1 MQRKDD
7 VDLQPAMKSLK
18 RLIPDPDRIRE
29 IKSLRFLGQRIYSPN
44 LWHFNRQSVSRAFA
58 VGLWAMYTP
67 PLPIQ
72 QVVAAIGAIYFGANL
87 PIAVALVWIT
97 NPLTWLP
104 MYYFAY
110 EVGALALGTEAFS
123 FEQFSARFD
132 INQALSFGAPL
143 LLGCVILMH
152 LGALLGYFGVQGLWI
167 HGVKKAAQ
175 LRRLRTGPFDSADLV
190 QSTHSRYMQFL
201 KSQKHT
207 VVQTLNQK
215 KGNS

>member
-1 MQRKDD
+1 
-7 VDLQPAMKSLK
+7 MKSLK
-18 RLIPDPDRIRE
+18 RLMPDPDRIRN
-29 IKSLRFLGQRIYSPN
+29 IQSLRFLGQRIYSPN
-44 LWHFNRQSVSRAFA
+44 LWHFNRQSVARAFA

-72 QVVAAIGAIYFGANL
+72 QVIAAVGAIYFGANL

-110 EVGALALGTEAFS
+110 EVGALALGSEPFS

-143 LLGCVILMH
+143 LLGCLILMH
-152 LGALLGYFGVQGLWI
+152 VGALAGYFAVQALWI
-167 HGVKKAAQ
+167 RSVREAAQ
-175 LRRLRTGPFDSADLV
+175 SRRLRSAAFDSRDLV
-190 QSTHSRYMQFL
+190 QNSHRRYQQLL
-201 KSQKHT
+201 KSQE
-207 VVQTLNQK
+207 QK
-215 KGNS
+215 AAEIKDAQKSHRSQPH